1 MKKIAIA
8 MALCVS
14 ASFSPALAQYTSRTV
29 TTGTPANVTVTTTV
43 RLGMS
48 VSGRPQLL
56 NVSRIILNGT
66 DLRVTDP
73 NIMTQLG
80 GASCTHSAETAT
92 CTK

>member
-14 ASFSPALAQYTSRTV
+14 ASFSPALAQSTV
-29 TTGTPANVTVTTTV
+29 TTGTPANVHVTTTTTV
-43 RLGMS
+43 RLMMTN
-48 VSGRPQLL
+48 SGRTLLL
-56 NVSRIILNGT
+56 NVNRIILNGT